1 MMGMGQVAAAA
12 MQEAKTLRLG
22 CGVEVECALRSL
34 YQLRFHGQP
43 KTILGAAGC
52 GERNLEDLG
61 HRLHQ
66 LLSA

>member
-12 MQEAKTLRLG
+12 MQEPKTLRLG
-22 CGVEVECALRSL
+22 CRVEVESALRRL

-43 KTILGAAGC
+43 QAVLGATSR
-52 GERNLEDLG
+52 GERNLEDLS

-66 LLSA
+66 LLGA